1 MFTSSSIDHST
12 SIMTTNAK
20 AHSAFLPQGLELVPM
35 TQFQS
40 KLCTWPLSM
49 KTITI
54 ETEPLETMLPQ
65 ASPRRKIGIKKKL
78 TPKKL
83 QVAAASPS
91 SPASPASNTRSKKK
105 LQLQ

>member
-1 MFTSSSIDHST
+1 VHLAPFHEDS
-12 SIMTTNAK
+12 
-20 AHSAFLPQGLELVPM
+20 
-35 TQFQS
+35 
-40 KLCTWPLSM
+40 
-49 KTITI
+49 ITI
-54 ETEPLETMLPQ
+54 ETEPLETVLPQ

-83 QVAAASPS
+83 QIAVA